1 MLAYLVQKGA
11 ISAVNRKIL
20 AWNKENIELAQAEAE
35 RLLTKHMDDDDKRMT
50 YGIIRATLW
59 AVGFILDEMHK
70 GYHFTDMADKKP
82 TEDGNYVVCVRDKE
96 TGHQGLTMDYWYNG
110 GWDDYQTTDRYEVVS
125 YKRCFEEEKGTN
137 NGRQI

>member
-1 MLAYLVQKGA
+1 MNNKRL
-11 ISAVNRKIL
+11 N
-20 AWNKENIELAQAEAE
+20 WHKENIEKATAETE
-35 RLLTKHMDDDDKRMT
+35 RLMMKYIDDDDKRMT
-50 YGIIRATLW
+50 YGIIRAMLW

-70 GYHFTDMADKKP
+70 NYRFTDMADKKP
-82 TEDGNYVVCVRDKE
+82 TEDGNYVICVKDKE

>member
-50 YGIIRATLW
+50 YGIIRAILW
-59 AVGFILDEMHK
+59 AIGFILDEMHK
-70 GYHFTDMADKKP
+70 GDK
-82 TEDGNYVVCVRDKE
+82 
-96 TGHQGLTMDYWYNG
+96 
-110 GWDDYQTTDRYEVVS
+110 
-125 YKRCFEEEKGTN
+125 
-137 NGRQI
+137 